1 VTSDKLKIGLSCY
14 PTYGGSGIVATEL
27 GKELAKRGHEVHFI
41 TYALPTRL
49 DRFQERVFFHE
60 VEVPEYPLFE
70 YSPYSLALASV
81 MAETAKQ
88 RGLDLLHAHYAIPHA
103 ASAYLAREMT
113 GGKLK
118 IITTLHG
125 TDITLVG
132 NQPSFLPVVKF
143 SIEQSDQV
151 TAVSQWLAEMTR
163 RELSIEREIAVIPNF
178 IDPAVFYRKT
188 DQALRRQFAQDNQ
201 PILLHISNFRPV
213 KRPEDLIRV
222 LNLVKEEADA
232 VLVLAGD
239 GPMRSKVENL
249 CRQKKLCGRV
259 LFLGKQLAVA
269 ELLSAADVYLCTSEA
284 ESFGLTALE
293 AMACGTPVVS
303 TGAGGVPEVITDG
316 QEGFLTAVGDV
327 ETMAELVLRLIKDKD
342 LWKSMSS
349 AGRVRAVRN
358 FNIKEVVDR
367 YEKSYREMLESRN

>member
-1 VTSDKLKIGLSCY
+1 MTSDHLKIGISCY

-41 TYALPTRL
+41 TYAMPTRL

-60 VEVPEYPLFE
+60 VETPEYPLFE

-81 MAETAKQ
+81 MAETAKD
-88 RGLDLLHAHYAIPHA
+88 RGLDLIHAHYAIPHA
-103 ASAYLAREMT
+103 ASAYLAREMM

-143 SIEQSDQV
+143 SIEQSDTV
-151 TAVSQWLAEMTR
+151 TAVSKWLAEMTK
-163 RELSIEREIAVIPNF
+163 RELGIAREISVIPNF
-178 IDPAVFYRKT
+178 IDPAVFRRQE
-188 DQALRRQFAQDNQ
+188 DISLRRKLALDGQ

-222 LNLVKEEADA
+222 LELVKEEADA

-249 CRQKKLCGRV
+249 CRQKSLCSRV
-259 LFLGKQLAVA
+259 MFLGKQLAVV
-269 ELLSAADVYLCTSEA
+269 ELLSIADVYLCTSEA

-303 TGAGGVPEVITDG
+303 TGAGGVPEVIEDG
-316 QEGFLTAVGDV
+316 KEGFLTAVGDV
-327 ETMAELVLRLIKDKD
+327 ETMAKRVLSLIKDKD
-342 LWKSMSS
+342 LWREMSA
-349 AGRVRAVRN
+349 AGRKTAESK
-358 FNIKEVVDR
+358 FNIADVVDR
-367 YEKSYREMLESRN
+367 YERCYREKI